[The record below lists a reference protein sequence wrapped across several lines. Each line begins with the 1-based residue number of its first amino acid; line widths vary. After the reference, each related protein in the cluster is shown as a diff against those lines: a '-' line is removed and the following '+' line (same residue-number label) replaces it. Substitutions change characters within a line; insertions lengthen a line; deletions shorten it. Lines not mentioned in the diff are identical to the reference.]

1 MSVQRISP
9 QSAKQWYSFSLILK
23 PLTQKKAA
31 QSKLFL
37 DRNVL
42 ERTNIFIEHFA
53 II

>member
-9 QSAKQWYSFSLILK
+9 KFTKEWNSFFPVWK

-37 DRNVL
+37 DRYWQ
-42 ERTNIFIEHFA
+42 TNTFIEHFV